1 MNNFTYKFEFLEDIH
16 NPIHG
21 ELQFE
26 SPVLYEDQHG
36 HPGYFRKAM
45 LSGKN
50 IQDLELVFFDNLAT
64 AKFIYLRET
73 VVNGKFMDIVGL
85 QGSKATKP
93 SKITLPGQLCLG
105 PERSMLIGDAMGHIF
120 SSPIMT
126 STISK
131 YDQHKLAVFPIA
143 REGLKYQVADAL
155 YSNFGYYCDEVV
167 LDAHHVF
174 DSSVPVYNRAVELT
188 LFKDKDLD
196 QQQKENITVAFLADS
211 IASGLVMKEVIARVS
226 ERFENLERIEV
237 VSPLATIRGLCRLAQ
252 AETARRI
259 HLRVHVFETIL
270 NALPPDFYYSAHFKD
285 PGFHIHPEM
294 EEAYRIWWGVDQN
307 GMEIAETAC
316 AGYGWSEVFYSP
328 RKQIQMMNNQLT
340 ARHGLTIA
348 DIVKRNHPS
357 D

>member
-1 MNNFTYKFEFLEDIH
+1 MGNFSYKFDFLEDIG

-26 SPVLYEDQHG
+26 SPVPYLDDRNRRG
-36 HPGYFRKAM
+36 VFRKAT
-45 LSGKN
+45 LGGRN
-50 IQDLELVFFDNLAT
+50 IQDLELVFYDNDAT
-64 AKFIYLRET
+64 ASFIYLREAI
-73 VVNGKFMDIVGL
+73 VNGKFMDIVGL
-85 QGSKATKP
+85 QAGKAQKP
-93 SKITLPGQLCLG
+93 NKQTLPGQLCLG
-105 PERSMLIGDAMGHIF
+105 PERSALIGDAMMNIF
-120 SSPIMT
+120 ASPVMKET
-126 STISK
+126 LKK
-131 YDQHKLAVFPIA
+131 YDQHNLAVFPIA

-155 YSNFGYYCDEVV
+155 FTNYGLYCDEVV

-237 VSPLATIRGLCRLAQ
+237 VAPLATIRGLCRLAQ

-259 HLRVHVFETIL
+259 HLRVHIFETIL
-270 NALPPDFYYSAHFKD
+270 NALPPDFYYSAHFED
-285 PGFHIHPEM
+285 PGFHIRPEM
-294 EEAYRIWWGVDQN
+294 EKAYREWWGVDN
-307 GMEIAETAC
+307 KGIEIAETAC

-328 RKQIQMMNNQLT
+328 RKQIQMMNSQLLS
-340 ARHGLTIA
+340 RHGLTIA
-348 DIVKRNHPS
+348 DIVTRNLKS
-357 D
+357 S